1 MSLNI
6 SSALEDIWDMI
17 PLESTVDEL
26 RGVAAQI
33 TRDLG
38 FQWFAYLRISG
49 GNPELI
55 SSYPDSLAQLYIKDR
70 LSDADP
76 IVRHAR
82 IARMPFFWGDTDDV
96 ACRLTPDDRF
106 TQEAARHGIRNG
118 LAIPVYVGYS
128 KFAAM
133 IFAEKTADRPTQSE
147 IQTAL
152 TAIHLTALQLHARFA
167 MRPSRSRQNLA
178 AARPLTFRQR
188 QCLTWSARGKTMSE
202 TGTILGISER
212 TVLYHL
218 QDARLRLGAQTITQ
232 AVVEAMR
239 FNQISDV

>member
-1 MSLNI
+1 MSWNI

-17 PLESTVDEL
+17 PLESTIDEL
-26 RGVAAQI
+26 RGVAVQI
-33 TRDLG
+33 TRNLG

-49 GNPELI
+49 GNTELV
-55 SSYPDSLAQLYIKDR
+55 SSYPDSLAQLYVRDK
-70 LSDADP
+70 LSDVDP

-82 IARMPFFWGDTDDV
+82 TARMPFFWGDLAEDS
-96 ACRLTPDDRF
+96 CRLTPDDRF
-106 TQEAARHGIRNG
+106 TQEVARHGIRNG
-118 LAIPVYVGYS
+118 LAVPVYVGYS

-133 IFAEKTADRPTQSE
+133 IFAEKTADRPTRSE

-152 TAIHLTALQLHARFA
+152 AAIHLTAFQLHARFT
-167 MRPSRSRQNLA
+167 MSSSRHNSA
-178 AARPLTFRQR
+178 AGRPLTFRQR

>member
-1 MSLNI
+1 MSLSI

-26 RGVAAQI
+26 RGVAVKI

-55 SSYPDSLAQLYIKDR
+55 SSYPDALAQLYVKDR

-82 IARMPFFWGDTDDV
+82 IARMPFFWGDSDEAT
-96 ACRLTPDDRF
+96 CRLTPDDRF

-152 TAIHLTALQLHARFA
+152 AAIHLTAFQLHARFA
-167 MRPSRSRQNLA
+167 MSPSRQNA
-178 AARPLTFRQR
+178 ATARLLTFRQR

-218 QDARLRLGAQTITQ
+218 QDARSRLGAQTITQ